1 MTEVTVNGVLD
12 CSDSAAE
19 SEAEEHEAPNKATT
33 EITHPYF
40 IAHL

>member
-12 CSDSAAE
+12 SSDSAAE

-33 EITHPYF
+33 EITHTYF
-40 IAHL
+40 ITHL